1 MRGVDG
7 MTDWWFGIDQTD
19 SVIPM
24 LAMVL
29 SGISLC
35 ASWRLSKTQSASS
48 KNGARA
54 LQECEGA
61 QRVAAA
67 ALDVSNEL
75 RTQLAELKRFQVQQ
89 HDNRATKAELGAR
102 IRRGRLEDETSG
114 TASAWSFRVENE
126 GDGAAGNMQ
135 LLVDGKRAYEHPS
148 IFAPIQE
155 PTALAARDH
164 IEYPLAVPLVPE
176 QRRPLQVNI
185 TWDDDSRAHRTGEFT
200 LTAD

>member
-1 MRGVDG
+1 MRGVDA

-35 ASWRLSKTQSASS
+35 ASWRLSKTQSTSS
-48 KNGARA
+48 KSGVRA

-89 HDNRATKAELGAR
+89 HDNRATKAEIGAR
-102 IRRGRLEDETSG
+102 IRRERLEDESSG

-126 GDGAAGNMQ
+126 GAGAARNMQ
-135 LLVDGKRAYEHPS
+135 LLVDGKRAHQHPS

-155 PTALAARDH
+155 LKTLAPRDY
-164 IEYPLAVPLVPE
+164 IEYPLAVPLIPE
-176 QRRPLQVNI
+176 QRQPLNVHI
-185 TWDDDSRAHRTGEFT
+185 TWDDDSRAHREGQFT
-200 LTAD
+200 LNAE